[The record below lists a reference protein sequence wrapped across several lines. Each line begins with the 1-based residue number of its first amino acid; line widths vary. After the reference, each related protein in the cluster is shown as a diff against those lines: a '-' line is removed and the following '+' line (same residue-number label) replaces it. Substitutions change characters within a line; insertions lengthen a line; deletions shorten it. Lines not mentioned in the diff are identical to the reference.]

1 MNSNKK
7 TLTAIL
13 ILLVMCTGIS
23 ISYAF
28 FKVASSNNN
37 ANTNVTINGAA
48 LCMSLQLSS
57 DNITI
62 SNEYAVPISDS
73 KALSSDTYKTSV
85 TITNNCNTSQS
96 FNLLLVPNSSNT
108 MPIKA
113 LKYALVEE
121 GATPTTGT
129 LISNE
134 YILDNTIQKQLLA
147 IKNETLK
154 NGFSV
159 GSGTV
164 SSGTKTYNLYLW
176 IDKDEGSLGNGS
188 TMNKSLNAYL
198 TLGSG
203 SVIGDLKLDLYHTIE
218 NRYNQDKTY
227 IGLYTGE
234 GANTYANKVYYYKG
248 NVQNNNVLFGG
259 FCWKI
264 VRTTETGG
272 VKIVYNGV
280 QKDENF
286 ENINENNYKLISN
299 DEKYPYTFD
308 STSKTWVSTNKT
320 NSATGTLTF
329 TVDTAGDYYL
339 SYVMS
344 SEAGYDKAKFYKN
357 GTALGDSSGYSGT
370 QSGTIALTGL
380 TTSDVIKVEY
390 SKDGSG
396 ANGSDTVTFSIGKA
410 VGDPVKSC
418 NNTGTDS
425 QIGTSKFNSSY
436 NSPAYVGYMYNI
448 VYPYSSKTIINS
460 TSFSG
465 TKAYGDGATYA
476 SNKYTLTNAETL
488 SVSSSNISTLV
499 GKYTCNSS
507 STTGTCSSL
516 WYIVGY
522 SGTTIYYYSLSG
534 GTTDGTTLAN
544 KDYVFGSS
552 FTYANGTYTLSDT
565 VTLNS
570 DTFIT
575 NKNNVNTHHYT
586 CLSNGTTCSSIY
598 YVYYISGGTPYY
610 ITLTGGKSVSDALNE
625 MLYADDVNKND
636 STIKT
641 YIDNWYES
649 KIKGKYEDKL
659 EDTVFC
665 NDRGILNLNGW
676 NPNGGDTTQYLQFKN
691 YSTSN
696 QSLVC
701 ANETDRFSMS
711 NSKAKLKH
719 PIGLLSVPELS
730 LAGYGSS
737 HYFNNGQYVWLASPF
752 YFYINI
758 ASVRGVYASGWGFD
772 SVINSGGVR
781 PSVSLKPNTYF
792 SSGDGSFTKPFVIGD
807 AVEEPSGNSF
817 DTVFAVNNTDIFPEN
832 GIRYEGAD
840 PNNYICLD
848 NKTEGTCSDSSLLF
862 RIIGLFDED
871 TSTDGTTS
879 SGTKK
884 LLKVID
890 INNYGGTDGKY
901 WNSAGTNNWSTA
913 SLKTELNETYL
924 STLLG
929 TSNVNSK
936 LSSAI
941 ANAKWHLGG
950 ANANSESGDSY
961 YYKSIT
967 TENVYKAERPPY
979 HTFTNLSENIFQNL
993 YSGNPSSIYAKVGLM
1008 YPSDYGY
1015 ATVGGTTTNKSSCR
1029 SKELYNWDGSS
1040 YSDCKN
1046 NDWLFTSQVTS
1057 WGSNKSEW
1065 LLSPYSSVSSNAT
1078 YLYSAGYVSLNGS
1091 LVSSN
1096 LFAVRPT
1103 FYLDSSVLKIV
1114 GTGDGTKDNAYR
1126 IG

>member
-48 LCMSLQLSS
+48 LCMSLQLNSN
-57 DNITI
+57 NITL

-108 MPIKA
+108 MPIKT

-121 GATPTTGT
+121 GVTPTSGT
-129 LISNE
+129 LITNE
-134 YILDNTIQKQLLA
+134 YILDSTIQKQLLA

-203 SVIGDLKLDLYHTIE
+203 STIGDLKLDLYHTIE

-227 IGLYTGE
+227 LGLYNGE
-234 GANTYANKVYYYKG
+234 GAATYANPVYYYKG
-248 NVQNNNVLFGG
+248 NVQNNNVLFAG

-272 VKIVYNGV
+272 VKIVYNGI
-280 QKDENF
+280 Q
-286 ENINENNYKLISN
+286 
-299 DEKYPYTFD
+299 
-308 STSKTWVSTNKT
+308 
-320 NSATGTLTF
+320 
-329 TVDTAGDYYL
+329 
-339 SYVMS
+339 
-344 SEAGYDKAKFYKN
+344 KN
-357 GTALGDSSGYSGT
+357 G
-370 QSGTIALTGL
+370 
-380 TTSDVIKVEY
+380 
-390 SKDGSG
+390 
-396 ANGSDTVTFSIGKA
+396 
-410 VGDPVKSC
+410 SC

-425 QIGTSKFNSSY
+425 QIGRSAFNSSY
-436 NSPAYVGYMYNI
+436 NSPSYVGYMYNK
-448 VYPYSSKTIINS
+448 VYAYSDKSM
-460 TSFSG
+460 
-465 TKAYGDGATYA
+465 
-476 SNKYTLTNAETL
+476 
-488 SVSSSNISTLV
+488 SSESNI
-499 GKYTCNSS
+499 
-507 STTGTCSSL
+507 
-516 WYIVGY
+516 
-522 SGTTIYYYSLSG
+522 
-534 GTTDGTTLAN
+534 
-544 KDYVFGSS
+544 VFGNS
-552 FTYANGTYTLSDT
+552 FTYANGTYTLKDT
-565 VTLNS
+565 KTVATWSSGYN
-570 DTFIT
+570 TI
-575 NKNNVNTHHYT
+575 NNNHYT
-586 CLSNGTTCSSIY
+586 CMTTGTTCSSIY
-598 YVYYISGGTPYY
+598 YVYYASSSNAYY
-610 ITLTGGKSVSDALNE
+610 ITLTNGKSVNDALNE

-641 YIDNWYES
+641 YIDSWYES
-649 KIKGKYEDKL
+649 NIKDKYDNKL

-665 NDRGILNLNGW
+665 NDRSMSNESSNGW
-676 NPNGGDTTQYLQFKN
+676 NPIGGSTSTSLQFKN
-691 YSTSN
+691 YNAN

-711 NSKAKLKH
+711 NPKAKLKY
-719 PIGLLSVPELS
+719 PIGLLSLPELS
-730 LAGYGSS
+730 LSGYGSS
-737 HYFNNGQYVWLASPF
+737 HYYNNGQYVWLASPF
-752 YFYINI
+752 SFISNDAYVGL
-758 ASVRGVYASGWGFD
+758 ADSGGLAGSD
-772 SVINSGGVR
+772 VVDSGGVR
-781 PSVSLKPNTYF
+781 PSVSIQPGTSF
-792 SSGDGSFTKPFVIGD
+792 SSGDGSFTNPFVIGD
-807 AVEEPSGNSF
+807 AVEEPSEKSF
-817 DTVFAVNNTDIFPEN
+817 DTVFAANNTDIFNEN
-832 GIRYEGAD
+832 GLRYEGAD

-848 NKTEGTCSDSSLLF
+848 NKTSGTCSDSSLLF

-871 TSTDGTTS
+871 TSNDGTTS
-879 SGTKK
+879 NGSKK

-890 INNYGGTDGKY
+890 TNNYGGTDGKK

-913 SLKTELNETYL
+913 SLKTELNGTYL
-924 STLLG
+924 TTLLG

-950 ANANSESGDSY
+950 ANDHNYQTLTAEDIY
-961 YYKSIT
+961 
-967 TENVYKAERPPY
+967 TEERN
-979 HTFTNLSENIFQNL
+979 TSAI

-1015 ATVGGTTTNKSSCR
+1015 ATVGGTTTDKSSC
-1029 SKELYNWDGSS
+1029 SAIYNWSDTL

-1046 NDWLFTSQVTS
+1046 NDWLFTSQKSS
-1057 WGSNKSEW
+1057 WGSNKNEW
-1065 LLSPYSSVSSNAT
+1065 LLSPYSSNSWCAAR
-1078 YLYSAGYVSLNGS
+1078 LYMEGS
-1091 LVSSN
+1091 VIFYGSYDVNSHS
-1096 LFAVRPT
+1096 FAVRPT
-1103 FYLDSSVLKIV
+1103 FYLDSSILKIV
-1114 GTGDGTKDNAYR
+1114 GTGDGSSTNPYR

>member
-121 GATPTTGT
+121 GVTPTSGT

-134 YILDNTIQKQLLA
+134 YLLDSTIQKQLLA

-203 SVIGDLKLDLYHTIE
+203 STIGDLKLDLYHTIE

-227 IGLYTGE
+227 LGLYNGE
-234 GANTYANKVYYYKG
+234 GAATYANPVYYYKG
-248 NVQNNNVLFGG
+248 NVQNNNVLFAG

-272 VKIVYNGV
+272 VKIVYNGI
-280 QKDENF
+280 Q
-286 ENINENNYKLISN
+286 
-299 DEKYPYTFD
+299 
-308 STSKTWVSTNKT
+308 
-320 NSATGTLTF
+320 
-329 TVDTAGDYYL
+329 
-339 SYVMS
+339 
-344 SEAGYDKAKFYKN
+344 KN
-357 GTALGDSSGYSGT
+357 G
-370 QSGTIALTGL
+370 
-380 TTSDVIKVEY
+380 
-390 SKDGSG
+390 
-396 ANGSDTVTFSIGKA
+396 
-410 VGDPVKSC
+410 SC

-425 QIGTSKFNSSY
+425 QIGRSAFNSSY
-436 NSPAYVGYMYNI
+436 NSPSYVGYMYNK
-448 VYPYSSKTIINS
+448 VYAYSDKSM
-460 TSFSG
+460 
-465 TKAYGDGATYA
+465 
-476 SNKYTLTNAETL
+476 
-488 SVSSSNISTLV
+488 SSESNI
-499 GKYTCNSS
+499 
-507 STTGTCSSL
+507 
-516 WYIVGY
+516 
-522 SGTTIYYYSLSG
+522 
-534 GTTDGTTLAN
+534 
-544 KDYVFGSS
+544 VFGNS
-552 FTYANGTYTLSDT
+552 FTYANGTYTLKDT
-565 VTLNS
+565 KTVATWSSGYN
-570 DTFIT
+570 TI
-575 NKNNVNTHHYT
+575 NNNHYT
-586 CLSNGTTCSSIY
+586 CMTTGTTCSSIY
-598 YVYYISGGTPYY
+598 YVYYASSSNAYY
-610 ITLTGGKSVSDALNE
+610 ITLTNGKSVNDALNE

-641 YIDNWYES
+641 YIDSWYES
-649 KIKGKYEDKL
+649 NIKDKYDNKL

-665 NDRGILNLNGW
+665 NDRSMSNESSNGW
-676 NPNGGDTTQYLQFKN
+676 NPIGGSTSTSLQFKN
-691 YSTSN
+691 YNAN

-711 NSKAKLKH
+711 NPKAKLKY
-719 PIGLLSVPELS
+719 PIGLLSLPELS
-730 LAGYGSS
+730 LSGYGSS
-737 HYFNNGQYVWLASPF
+737 HYYNNGQYVWLASPF
-752 YFYINI
+752 SFISNDAYVGL
-758 ASVRGVYASGWGFD
+758 ADSGGLAGSD
-772 SVINSGGVR
+772 VVDSGGVR
-781 PSVSLKPNTYF
+781 PSVSIQPGTSF
-792 SSGDGSFTKPFVIGD
+792 SSGDGSFTNPFVIGD
-807 AVEEPSGNSF
+807 AVEEPSEKSF
-817 DTVFAVNNTDIFPEN
+817 DTVFAANNTDIFNEN
-832 GIRYEGAD
+832 GLRYEGAD

-848 NKTEGTCSDSSLLF
+848 NKTSGTCSDSSLLF

-871 TSTDGTTS
+871 TSNDGTTS
-879 SGTKK
+879 NGSKK

-890 INNYGGTDGKY
+890 TNNYGGTDGKK

-913 SLKTELNETYL
+913 SLKTELNGTYL
-924 STLLG
+924 TTLLG

-950 ANANSESGDSY
+950 ANDPNYQTLTAEDIY
-961 YYKSIT
+961 
-967 TENVYKAERPPY
+967 TEERN
-979 HTFTNLSENIFQNL
+979 TSAI

-1015 ATVGGTTTNKSSCR
+1015 ATVGGTTTDKSSCPAI
-1029 SKELYNWDGSS
+1029 YNWSDTL

-1046 NDWLFTSQVTS
+1046 NDWLFTSQKSS
-1057 WGSNKSEW
+1057 WGSNKNEW
-1065 LLSPYSSVSSNAT
+1065 LLSPYSSNSWCAAR
-1078 YLYSAGYVSLNGS
+1078 LYMEGS
-1091 LVSSN
+1091 VIFYGSYDVNSHS
-1096 LFAVRPT
+1096 FAVRPT
-1103 FYLDSSVLKIV
+1103 FYLDSSILKIV
-1114 GTGDGTKDNAYR
+1114 GTGDGSSTNPYR

>member
-96 FNLLLVPNSSNT
+96 FNLLLVPGSLNT

-121 GATPTTGT
+121 GVTPTSGT

-134 YILDNTIQKQLLA
+134 YILDSTIQKQLLA

-164 SSGTKTYNLYLW
+164 SSGTKTYSLYLW

-203 SVIGDLKLDLYHTIE
+203 SVIGEIKTDLYHTIE

-227 IGLYTGE
+227 LGLYNGE
-234 GANTYANKVYYYKG
+234 GADTYANPVYYYKG

-280 QKDENF
+280 QKDEVQTSPI
-286 ENINENNYKLISN
+286 EQSSYTNINN
-299 DEKYPYTFD
+299 DATYPYTFD

-320 NSATGTLTF
+320 DGKTGTITF
-329 TVDTAGDYYL
+329 TVTTAGDYYL
-339 SYVMS
+339 SYDVS
-344 SEAGYDKAKFYKN
+344 SEANYDKAKFYKN
-357 GTALGDSSGYSGT
+357 GNPLGNSDGYSGT
-370 QSGTIALTGL
+370 VSGTIALTGL
-380 TTSDVIKVEY
+380 TNSDVIKVEY
-390 SKDGSG
+390 TKDSSG
-396 ANGSDTVTFSIGKA
+396 ASGSDTVTFSMEKA
-410 VGDPVKSC
+410 VGEPVKSC

-425 QIGTSKFNSSY
+425 QIGTSVFNNSS
-436 NSPAYVGYMYNI
+436 NSPAYVGYMHNT
-448 VYPYSSKTIINS
+448 VYPYSSKTVINS
-460 TSFSG
+460 RSFSG

-476 SNKYTLTNAETL
+476 SNKYTLTNAATL

-507 STTGTCSSL
+507 NTTGTCSNL

-544 KDYVFGSS
+544 KNHVFGSS
-552 FTYANGTYTLSDT
+552 FTYANGSYTLSDT
-565 VTLNS
+565 TTINS

-575 NKNNVNTHHYT
+575 NKSNVNTHHYT
-586 CLSNGTTCSSIY
+586 CLSSGTTCSSIY
-598 YVYYISGGTPYY
+598 YVYYINNGTVYY
-610 ITLTGGKSVSDALNE
+610 ITLTNGKSVNDALNE
-625 MLYADDVNKND
+625 MLYADDVNKDD
-636 STIKT
+636 STIKK
-641 YIDNWYES
+641 YIDSWYES
-649 KIKGKYEDKL
+649 NLKDKYEDKL

-665 NDRGILNLNGW
+665 NDRSMSNESSNGW
-676 NPNGGDTTQYLQFKN
+676 NPNGGSTSTYLNFKN
-691 YSTSN
+691 SKASN

-711 NSKAKLKH
+711 NAKARLKY
-719 PIGLLSVPELS
+719 PIGLLSVPELNLS
-730 LAGYGSS
+730 VYSYVSG
-737 HYFNNGQYVWLASPF
+737 HYFNNGQYVWLASPYVF
-752 YFYINI
+752 NGYYGNGAF
-758 ASVRGVYASGWGFD
+758 VGVVYSEGFSNYNVD
-772 SVINSGGVR
+772 YSRGVR

-792 SSGDGSFTKPFVIGD
+792 SSGDGSFTNPFVIGD
-807 AVEEPSGNSF
+807 AVEEPSGKSF
-817 DTVFAVNNTDIFPEN
+817 DTVFAKNNTDIFNEN

-848 NKTEGTCSDSSLLF
+848 NKTSGTCSSSSLLF

-871 TSTDGTTS
+871 TSSDGTNS

-890 INNYGGTDGKY
+890 TNNYGGTSGKY
-901 WNSAGTNNWSTA
+901 WNSADTNNWSTS
-913 SLKTELNETYL
+913 SLKTELNGTYL
-924 STLLG
+924 TTLLG

-936 LSSAI
+936 LDTAIVSS
-941 ANAKWHLGG
+941 KWHLGG
-950 ANANSESGDSY
+950 SSDDNYETLTAEGIY
-961 YYKSIT
+961 
-967 TENVYKAERPPY
+967 TEERN
-979 HTFTNLSENIFQNL
+979 TSAI

-1029 SKELYNWDGSS
+1029 AKELRNWGGSS

-1046 NDWLFTSQVTS
+1046 NDWLFTSQSGFVNN
-1057 WGSNKSEW
+1057 GEW
-1065 LLSPYSSVSSNAT
+1065 LLSPFSSHSSFAASLTSTGLVN
-1078 YLYSAGYVSLNGS
+1078 LNGPYTGRF
-1091 LVSSN
+1091 

-1126 IG
+1126 VG

>member
-62 SNEYAVPISDS
+62 SNEYAVPISDK
-73 KALSSDTYKTSV
+73 KALSSNTYKTSV

-121 GATPTTGT
+121 GVTPTTGT

-134 YILDNTIQKQLLA
+134 YLLDSTIQKQLLA

-203 SVIGDLKLDLYHTIE
+203 STIGDLKLDLYHTIE

-227 IGLYTGE
+227 LGLYNGE
-234 GANTYANKVYYYKG
+234 GAATYANKVYYYKG
-248 NVQNNNVLFGG
+248 NVQNNNVLFAG

-272 VKIVYNGV
+272 VKIVYNGI
-280 QKDENF
+280 Q
-286 ENINENNYKLISN
+286 
-299 DEKYPYTFD
+299 
-308 STSKTWVSTNKT
+308 
-320 NSATGTLTF
+320 
-329 TVDTAGDYYL
+329 
-339 SYVMS
+339 
-344 SEAGYDKAKFYKN
+344 KN
-357 GTALGDSSGYSGT
+357 G
-370 QSGTIALTGL
+370 
-380 TTSDVIKVEY
+380 
-390 SKDGSG
+390 
-396 ANGSDTVTFSIGKA
+396 
-410 VGDPVKSC
+410 SC

-425 QIGTSKFNSSY
+425 QIGRSAFNSSY
-436 NSPAYVGYMYNI
+436 NSPSYVGYMYNK
-448 VYPYSSKTIINS
+448 VYAYSDKSM
-460 TSFSG
+460 
-465 TKAYGDGATYA
+465 
-476 SNKYTLTNAETL
+476 
-488 SVSSSNISTLV
+488 SSESNI
-499 GKYTCNSS
+499 
-507 STTGTCSSL
+507 
-516 WYIVGY
+516 
-522 SGTTIYYYSLSG
+522 
-534 GTTDGTTLAN
+534 
-544 KDYVFGSS
+544 VFGNS
-552 FTYANGTYTLSDT
+552 FTYANGTYTLKDT
-565 VTLNS
+565 KTVATWSSGYN
-570 DTFIT
+570 TI
-575 NKNNVNTHHYT
+575 NNNHYT
-586 CLSNGTTCSSIY
+586 CMTTGTTCSSIY
-598 YVYYISGGTPYY
+598 YVYYASSSNAYY
-610 ITLTGGKSVSDALNE
+610 ITLTNGKSVNDALNE

-641 YIDNWYES
+641 YIDSWYES
-649 KIKGKYEDKL
+649 NIKDKYDNKL

-665 NDRGILNLNGW
+665 NDRSMSNESSNGW
-676 NPNGGDTTQYLQFKN
+676 NPIGGSTSTSLQFKN
-691 YSTSN
+691 YNAN

-711 NSKAKLKH
+711 NPKAKLKY
-719 PIGLLSVPELS
+719 PIGLLSLPELS
-730 LAGYGSS
+730 LSGYGSS
-737 HYFNNGQYVWLASPF
+737 HYYNNGQYVWLASPF
-752 YFYINI
+752 SFISNDAYVGL
-758 ASVRGVYASGWGFD
+758 ADSGGLAGSD
-772 SVINSGGVR
+772 VVDSGGVR
-781 PSVSLKPNTYF
+781 PSVSIQPGTSF
-792 SSGDGSFTKPFVIGD
+792 SSGDGSFTNPFVIGD
-807 AVEEPSGNSF
+807 AVEEPSEKSF
-817 DTVFAVNNTDIFPEN
+817 DTVFAANNTDIFNEN
-832 GIRYEGAD
+832 GLRYEGAD

-848 NKTEGTCSDSSLLF
+848 NKTSGTCSDSSLLF

-871 TSTDGTTS
+871 TSNDGTTS
-879 SGTKK
+879 NGSKK

-890 INNYGGTDGKY
+890 TNNYGGTDGKK

-913 SLKTELNETYL
+913 SLKTELNGTYL
-924 STLLG
+924 TTLLG

-950 ANANSESGDSY
+950 ANDPNYQTLTAEDIY
-961 YYKSIT
+961 
-967 TENVYKAERPPY
+967 TEERN
-979 HTFTNLSENIFQNL
+979 TSAI

-1015 ATVGGTTTNKSSCR
+1015 ATVGGTTTDKSSCPAI
-1029 SKELYNWDGSS
+1029 YNWSDTL

-1046 NDWLFTSQVTS
+1046 NDWLFTSQKSS
-1057 WGSNKSEW
+1057 WGSNKNEW
-1065 LLSPYSSVSSNAT
+1065 LLSPYSSNSWCAAR
-1078 YLYSAGYVSLNGS
+1078 LYMEGS
-1091 LVSSN
+1091 VIFYGSYDVNSHS
-1096 LFAVRPT
+1096 FAVRPT
-1103 FYLDSSVLKIV
+1103 FYLDSSILKIV
-1114 GTGDGTKDNAYR
+1114 GTGDGSSTNPYR

>member
-62 SNEYAVPISDS
+62 SNEYAVPISDK
-73 KALSSDTYKTSV
+73 KALSSNTYKTSV

-121 GATPTTGT
+121 GVTPTTGT

-134 YILDNTIQKQLLA
+134 YLLDSTIQKQLLA

-203 SVIGDLKLDLYHTIE
+203 STIGDLKLDLYHTIE

-227 IGLYTGE
+227 LGLYNGE
-234 GANTYANKVYYYKG
+234 GAATYANPVYYYKG
-248 NVQNNNVLFGG
+248 NVQNNNVLFAG

-272 VKIVYNGV
+272 VKIVYNGI
-280 QKDENF
+280 Q
-286 ENINENNYKLISN
+286 
-299 DEKYPYTFD
+299 
-308 STSKTWVSTNKT
+308 
-320 NSATGTLTF
+320 
-329 TVDTAGDYYL
+329 
-339 SYVMS
+339 
-344 SEAGYDKAKFYKN
+344 KN
-357 GTALGDSSGYSGT
+357 G
-370 QSGTIALTGL
+370 
-380 TTSDVIKVEY
+380 
-390 SKDGSG
+390 
-396 ANGSDTVTFSIGKA
+396 
-410 VGDPVKSC
+410 SC

-425 QIGTSKFNSSY
+425 QIGRSAFNSSY
-436 NSPAYVGYMYNI
+436 NSPSYVGYMYNK
-448 VYPYSSKTIINS
+448 VYAYSDKSM
-460 TSFSG
+460 
-465 TKAYGDGATYA
+465 
-476 SNKYTLTNAETL
+476 
-488 SVSSSNISTLV
+488 SSESNI
-499 GKYTCNSS
+499 
-507 STTGTCSSL
+507 
-516 WYIVGY
+516 
-522 SGTTIYYYSLSG
+522 
-534 GTTDGTTLAN
+534 
-544 KDYVFGSS
+544 VFGNS
-552 FTYANGTYTLSDT
+552 FTYANGTYTLKDT
-565 VTLNS
+565 KTVATWSSGYN
-570 DTFIT
+570 TI
-575 NKNNVNTHHYT
+575 NNNHYT
-586 CLSNGTTCSSIY
+586 CMTTGTTCSSIY
-598 YVYYISGGTPYY
+598 YVYYASSSNAYY
-610 ITLTGGKSVSDALNE
+610 ITLTNGKSVNDALNE

-641 YIDNWYES
+641 YIDSWYES
-649 KIKGKYEDKL
+649 NIKDKYDNKL

-665 NDRGILNLNGW
+665 NDRSMSNESSNGW
-676 NPNGGDTTQYLQFKN
+676 NPIGGSTSTSLQFKN
-691 YSTSN
+691 YNAN

-711 NSKAKLKH
+711 NPKAKLKY
-719 PIGLLSVPELS
+719 PIGLLSLPELS
-730 LAGYGSS
+730 LSGYGSS
-737 HYFNNGQYVWLASPF
+737 HYYNNGQYVWLASPF
-752 YFYINI
+752 SFISNDAYVGL
-758 ASVRGVYASGWGFD
+758 ADSGGLAGSDMVD
-772 SVINSGGVR
+772 SRGVR
-781 PSVSLKPNTYF
+781 PSVSIQPGTSF
-792 SSGDGSFTKPFVIGD
+792 SSGDGSFTNPFVIGD
-807 AVEEPSGNSF
+807 AVEEPSEKSF
-817 DTVFAVNNTDIFPEN
+817 DTVFAANNTDIFNEN
-832 GIRYEGAD
+832 GLRYEGAD

-848 NKTEGTCSDSSLLF
+848 NKTSGTCSDSSLLF

-871 TSTDGTTS
+871 TSNDGTTS
-879 SGTKK
+879 NGSKK

-890 INNYGGTDGKY
+890 TNNYGGTDGKK

-913 SLKTELNETYL
+913 SLKTELNGTYL
-924 STLLG
+924 TTLLG

-950 ANANSESGDSY
+950 ARLSNYQTLTAEGIY
-961 YYKSIT
+961 
-967 TENVYKAERPPY
+967 TEERN
-979 HTFTNLSENIFQNL
+979 TSAI
-993 YSGNPSSIYAKVGLM
+993 SSRNPSSIYAKVGLM
-1008 YPSDYGY
+1008 YPSDFGY
-1015 ATVGGTTTNKSSCR
+1015 ATVGGTTNKTGCR
-1029 SKELYNWDGSS
+1029 AKELYNWNSSS

-1046 NDWLFTSQVTS
+1046 NDWIFTSQNS
-1057 WGSNKSEW
+1057 FADNREW
-1065 LLSPYSSVSSNAT
+1065 LLSPYSMNST
-1078 YLYSAGYVSLNGS
+1078 YAAHLYSGGYVHLNGYR
-1091 LVSSN
+1091 VFGGK
-1096 LFAVRPT
+1096 FAVRPT
-1103 FYLDSSVLKIV
+1103 FYLDSSILKIV
-1114 GTGDGTKDNAYR
+1114 GTGDGSSTNPYR